1 VEWERGFTNMKIGIN
16 EIEEIRVW
24 AQGQG
29 GAGKMEV
36 KVKLLGNV
44 RRKKKRV

>member
-24 AQGQG
+24 ARYGHRV
-29 GAGKMEV
+29 KEV
-36 KVKLLGNV
+36 QEKW
-44 RRKKKRV
+44 R